1 MEQLTVGGLTAERG
15 EKISGFVPVEGTR
28 IQLPV
33 TLICGTTDGET
44 VLISGG
50 VHNAEY
56 VGIQSAIQLSHDLE
70 PDKINGQ
77 VIIIHLMNPSGFEH
91 RTMSLVYEDG
101 KNLNRVFPGKKEG
114 TLSERIAWTIT
125 EKLQSKADYYID
137 LHAGDTSE
145 EVMPFVYYNVAAGE
159 KIARVS
165 ANMAMAADMEVRASS
180 TATTGAYSSACQRG
194 LPAILME
201 RGGGGRFTDSE
212 VQAYKRDVKNIM
224 IRMGLLS
231 GEEVHTVQQ
240 KNVTRAEYL
249 EAETDGLWYPVFSAG
264 DTFAGGAV
272 LGTVRDIWGNLL
284 LEYRADYP
292 GIILYQTVGLGVK
305 TGDPLIAYGEYVDR

>member
-1 MEQLTVGGLTAERG
+1 
-15 EKISGFVPVEGTR
+15 
-28 IQLPV
+28 
-33 TLICGTTDGET
+33 
-44 VLISGG
+44 
-50 VHNAEY
+50 
-56 VGIQSAIQLSHDLE
+56 
-70 PDKINGQ
+70 
-77 VIIIHLMNPSGFEH
+77 
-91 RTMSLVYEDG
+91 
-101 KNLNRVFPGKKEG
+101 
-114 TLSERIAWTIT
+114 
-125 EKLQSKADYYID
+125 
-137 LHAGDTSE
+137 
-145 EVMPFVYYNVAAGE
+145 
-159 KIARVS
+159 
-165 ANMAMAADMEVRASS
+165 MAMAADMEVRASS
-180 TATTGAYSSACQRG
+180 TSTTGAYSSACQRG

>member
-1 MEQLTVGGLTAERG
+1 MLEIGMICAE
-15 EKISGFVPVEGTR
+15 
-28 IQLPV
+28 
-33 TLICGTTDGET
+33 
-44 VLISGG
+44 
-50 VHNAEY
+50 
-56 VGIQSAIQLSHDLE
+56 
-70 PDKINGQ
+70 
-77 VIIIHLMNPSGFEH
+77 
-91 RTMSLVYEDG
+91 
-101 KNLNRVFPGKKEG
+101 
-114 TLSERIAWTIT
+114 
-125 EKLQSKADYYID
+125 
-137 LHAGDTSE
+137 
-145 EVMPFVYYNVAAGE
+145 AGE
-159 KIARVS
+159 KIAKVS
-165 ANMAMAADMEVRASS
+165 ANIAMAADMEVRASS

-284 LEYRADYP
+284 REYRADYP

>member
-1 MEQLTVGGLTAERG
+1 MLEIGMICAE
-15 EKISGFVPVEGTR
+15 
-28 IQLPV
+28 
-33 TLICGTTDGET
+33 
-44 VLISGG
+44 
-50 VHNAEY
+50 
-56 VGIQSAIQLSHDLE
+56 
-70 PDKINGQ
+70 
-77 VIIIHLMNPSGFEH
+77 
-91 RTMSLVYEDG
+91 
-101 KNLNRVFPGKKEG
+101 
-114 TLSERIAWTIT
+114 
-125 EKLQSKADYYID
+125 
-137 LHAGDTSE
+137 
-145 EVMPFVYYNVAAGE
+145 AGE

-165 ANMAMAADMEVRASS
+165 VYMAMAADMEVRASS

-201 RGGGGRFTDSE
+201 RGGGGRFMDGE